1 MDWADLDIAVMVGAN
16 GGPTRNQS
24 FWGLTP
30 VADAGQPAGTAT
42 VGDFKTGVTL
52 FYRAGVGVYATDSHA
67 ETFTSNVF
75 TILAERRTKAACLN
89 PYALAECSAT
99 AAE

>member
-1 MDWADLDIAVMVGAN
+1 
-16 GGPTRNQS
+16 
-24 FWGLTP
+24 
-30 VADAGQPAGTAT
+30 